1 MSLYLKIVCNQHL
14 NVFQALAYFP
24 QHEAALSN
32 RKRTAPVVDRMDLK
46 LFRAIDDKRDLLKD
60 KLDVVESFDAIKRE
74 AYYWHIYHSVS
85 NLYFVA

>member
-1 MSLYLKIVCNQHL
+1 MSSYY
-14 NVFQALAYFP
+14 QALAYFP

-32 RKRTAPVVDRMDLK
+32 RRRTAPVVDRMDLK

-60 KLDVVESFDAIKRE
+60 KLDLVESFDAIKRE

-85 NLYFVA
+85 DTYTIIVSG